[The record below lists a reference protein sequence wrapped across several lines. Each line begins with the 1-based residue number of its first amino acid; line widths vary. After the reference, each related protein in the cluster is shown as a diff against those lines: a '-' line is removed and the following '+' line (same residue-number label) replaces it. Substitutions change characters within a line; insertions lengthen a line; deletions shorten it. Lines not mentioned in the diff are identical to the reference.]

1 MPTTDAA
8 PLLEARGLR
17 CERDERLL
25 FEGLAFT
32 LRAGEVLQLA
42 GPNGSGKTT
51 LLRAL
56 AGLSTRVEGELL
68 WCGRPLAAARWDY
81 LRETLYI
88 GHEPA
93 VKPGLSARENLRWH
107 AALWQRAGSC
117 GIDRALAAIGLGRFL
132 DTPAL
137 QLSAGQRRRVALA
150 RLLLS
155 PARMWI
161 LDEPFTAIDHA
172 GVAQIEELIAAHAR
186 AGGAVLLTTHHRLAI
201 GEDVVRRIELGES
214 VAA

>member
-1 MPTTDAA
+1 MLSDDDA

-25 FEGLAFT
+25 FEALDFR
-32 LRAGEVLQLA
+32 LRAGEVLQVA

-56 AGLSTRVEGELL
+56 AGLSSRVSGELL
-68 WCGRPLAAARWDY
+68 WRGQSLEAARWEF
-81 LRETLYI
+81 LRESLFI

-93 VKPGLSARENLRWH
+93 VKPGLSPRENLRWH
-107 AALWQRAGSC
+107 AALWQRTSGH
-117 GIDRALAAIGLGRFL
+117 GIDAVLARLGLARCM
-132 DTPAL
+132 DTPA
-137 QLSAGQRRRVALA
+137 QHLSAGQRRRIALA

-155 PARMWI
+155 PARLWI
-161 LDEPFTAIDHA
+161 LDEPFTAIDLDC
-172 GVAQIEELIAAHAR
+172 VAQIEELVAAHAR
-186 AGGAVLLTTHHRLAI
+186 EGGAVLLTTHHRLALEP
-201 GEDVVRRIELGES
+201 GVLRRIELTE